1 MDLLSLENEYEKR
14 ASTYK
19 SETPFGLYTIKF
31 YIQSKFAAVMPH
43 FAGISMLPF
52 HLETDEYFQIHGEN
66 PEYHLVSFH

>member
-52 HLETDEYFQIHGEN
+52 HPEMDELIHILHEIQQ
-66 PEYHLVSFH
+66 VFS